1 MKNHFYK
8 YSIEFFVIV
17 FSISISFYLEN
28 LREEIEKE
36 NIRNLIKNS
45 LLTELE
51 SEDGYIKG
59 RIFAFNNDYNSLASV
74 LDNNINIDSVFK
86 YKSLAG
92 FANPFFIARGFS
104 PSSSI
109 FSSLVNDGDINL
121 IKSTKIKSLLQET
134 YVHIPDGINFWIEDE
149 NDVAKRIENY
159 IIDKYPNLYNKDVYT
174 SDDKDIMREFIEMV
188 KSDNKLK
195 ALIKSKRPAMV
206 SKRNM
211 IDSYVE
217 KRESLILELKKSLDL
232 LP

>member
-28 LREEIEKE
+28 IREEIEKD
-36 NIRNLIKNS
+36 NIRYLIKNS
-45 LLTELE
+45 LLSELE
-51 SEDGYIKG
+51 GDERYIKG

-74 LDNNINIDSVFK
+74 LEDNINIDSVFK

-104 PSSSI
+104 PSNSI
-109 FSSLVNDGDINL
+109 FNSLVSDGDINL

-134 YVHIPDGINFWIEDE
+134 YVNIPSGINFWINDE
-149 NDVAKRIENY
+149 NDVAKRVENY
-159 IIDKYPNLYNKDVYT
+159 IIDKYPNFYNKDVYKGA
-174 SDDKDIMREFIEMV
+174 DKDLMREFIEIV

-195 ALIKSKRPAMV
+195 ALIKSKSPAMI

-217 KRESLILELKKSLDL
+217 KRESLIIELKISLDL

>member
-109 FSSLVNDGDINL
+109 YSSLVNDGDINL
-121 IKSTKIKSLLQET
+121 IKSTKI
-134 YVHIPDGINFWIEDE
+134 
-149 NDVAKRIENY
+149 
-159 IIDKYPNLYNKDVYT
+159 
-174 SDDKDIMREFIEMV
+174 
-188 KSDNKLK
+188 
-195 ALIKSKRPAMV
+195 
-206 SKRNM
+206 
-211 IDSYVE
+211 
-217 KRESLILELKKSLDL
+217 
-232 LP
+232 